1 LRIESFGKQ
10 IKQLRIER
18 KLTQK
23 ELAKDV
29 CSQAELSKIE
39 NGKTIP
45 TIDLVQRLSQ
55 KLHISMDQIFID
67 SNEVKLFQRYEVQLA
82 DFSRQRRYDEML
94 DFMRCLPTS
103 LPPSVQLLIR
113 YFEWVAREG
122 KKDIDYRTC
131 ISQLLR
137 LSDEQQMETE
147 YPVLYLRIRMSVA
160 NYYYLNSQ
168 YPYARKIY
176 QELLTYDYSTDT
188 LKKLQCKIL
197 YNHAQQLYFQNDF
210 VTGLEITEKE
220 LALSVERKDTA
231 MLGHFFYQKGCFY
244 EELSYAERDI
254 RDAFTYAYSLFT
266 AFGNENHA
274 ALVLKGKTQFLYFQM

>member
-1 LRIESFGKQ
+1 MRLESFGKQ

-18 KLTQK
+18 KLTQR
-23 ELAKDV
+23 ELAKGV

-67 SNEVKLFQRYEVQLA
+67 SNEVKLFQRYDLQLS
-82 DFSRQRRYDEML
+82 DFSRQRRYDDLL
-94 DFMRCLPTS
+94 DFVKSLPDN
-103 LPPSVQLLIR
+103 LPPSVQLLIH

-160 NYYYLNSQ
+160 NYYYLNGQ

-210 VTGLEITEKE
+210 TKGLEITEKGI
-220 LALSVERKDTA
+220 ALSVERKDTA
-231 MLGHFFYQKGCFY
+231 MLGHFFYQRGCFY
-244 EELSYAERDI
+244 EELSYSDRDI
-254 RDAFTYAYSLFT
+254 RDAFTYAYVLFA

-274 ALVLKGKTQFLYFQM
+274 VLVLQGKKQFLYFQL

>member
-1 LRIESFGKQ
+1 MRLESFGKQ

-23 ELAKDV
+23 ELAKGV

-67 SNEVKLFQRYEVQLA
+67 SNEVKLFQRYDLQLS
-82 DFSRQRRYDEML
+82 DFSRQRRYDDLL
-94 DFMRCLPTS
+94 DFVKSLPDN
-103 LPPSVQLLIR
+103 LPPSVQLLIH

-160 NYYYLNSQ
+160 NYYYLNGQ

-210 VTGLEITEKE
+210 TKGLEITEKGI
-220 LALSVERKDTA
+220 ALSVERKDTA
-231 MLGHFFYQKGCFY
+231 MLGHFFYQRGCFY
-244 EELSYAERDI
+244 EELSYSDRDI
-254 RDAFTYAYSLFT
+254 RDAFTYAYVLFT

-274 ALVLKGKTQFLYFQM
+274 VLVLQGKKQFLYFQL

>member
-1 LRIESFGKQ
+1 MRIESFGKQ

-23 ELAKDV
+23 ELAKGV

-39 NGKTIP
+39 TGKVIP
-45 TIDLVQRLSQ
+45 TIDLVQRFSQ
-55 KLHISMDQIFID
+55 KLRISMDQIFID
-67 SNEVKLFQRYEVQLA
+67 SNEINLFERYDVKLS
-82 DFSRQRRYDEML
+82 DFSRQRQYDEML
-94 DFMRCLPTS
+94 EFMKRLPIN
-103 LPPSVQLLIR
+103 LPASVQLLIH

-160 NYYYLNSQ
+160 NYYYLNGQ
-168 YPYARKIY
+168 YRYARKIY

-188 LKKLQCKIL
+188 LKKLQCKVL

-210 VTGLEITEKE
+210 ETGLEITEKGI
-220 LALSVERKDTA
+220 ALSVERKITA
-231 MLGHFFYQKGCFY
+231 MLGHFYYQKGCFY
-244 EELSYAERDI
+244 EELMSPERDI
-254 RDAFTYAYSLFT
+254 RDAFTYAYTLFT
-266 AFGNENHA
+266 AFDNENHA
-274 ALVLKGKTQFLYFQM
+274 ALVLKGKKQFLYFQM

>member
-1 LRIESFGKQ
+1 MRIESLGKQ
-10 IKQLRIER
+10 IKQLRIE
-18 KLTQK
+18 KNLTQK

-39 NGKTIP
+39 NGKIMP

-55 KLHISMDQIFID
+55 KLHISMGQIFID
-67 SNEVKLFQRYEVQLA
+67 SNEVKLFHDYDVQLS

-94 DFMRCLPTS
+94 EFMKRLPTS
-103 LPPSVQLLIR
+103 LPSSVQLLIQ
-113 YFEWVAREG
+113 YFDWVAREG

-137 LSDEQQMETE
+137 LSDEHQMEIE

-160 NYYYLNSQ
+160 NYYYLNGQ

-176 QELLTYDYSTDT
+176 ENLLTYEYSTYA
-188 LKKLQCKIL
+188 LKKLQCKII

-210 VTGLEITEKE
+210 KTGLQVTEQGIC
-220 LALSVERKDTA
+220 LSIERKDTA
-231 MLGHFFYQKGCFY
+231 MLGHFFYQRGCFY
-244 EELSYAERDI
+244 EELNYRKCDI
-254 RDAFTYAYSLFT
+254 HDAFTLAYSLFT
-266 AFGNENHA
+266 AFGNDNHA
-274 ALVLKGKTQFLYFQM
+274 ALVLKGKKQFLHFQM